1 MPEGSSVARLYL
13 VGEAPGRREA
23 ESGRPFVGPAGQA
36 LREMLGEAG
45 IDASSVRLANTI
57 PYRPIERSR
66 TGSRNRTPSANE
78 LRTLGRYVLG
88 DIAKVQPSFIGA
100 LGKSAAKLFGAGSVE
115 EVRGRRFSF
124 RGHSGRRDLSSEL
137 CAALWRQR
145 IRALAVGCRGP
156 RSLLE
161 GRSERAERGR
171 LDFEGRAFSS
181 GVGR

>member
-45 IDASSVRLANTI
+45 IDASSVRLANAI

-78 LRTLGRYVLG
+78 LRTLGRYALG

-100 LGKSAAKLFGAGSVE
+100 LGKSAAKLFGASGSVE

-124 RGHSGRRDLSSEL
+124 RGIPVGVTYHPSFVLRFGARGSEL
-137 CAALWRQR
+137 WRSAVADLGRFWRAAQ
-145 IRALAVGCRGP
+145 
-156 RSLLE
+156 SE
-161 GRSERAERGR
+161 RSEA
-171 LDFEGRAFSS
+171 D
-181 GVGR
+181 